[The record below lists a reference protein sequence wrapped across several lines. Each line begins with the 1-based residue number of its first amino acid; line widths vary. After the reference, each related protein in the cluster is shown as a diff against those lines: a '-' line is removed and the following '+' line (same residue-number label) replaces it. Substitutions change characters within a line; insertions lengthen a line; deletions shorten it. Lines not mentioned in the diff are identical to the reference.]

1 MWSQNQGY
9 KALSTVSIGF
19 LRQSQQFTPPPA
31 VRPTQH
37 KECVMVT
44 GMFTAVADFQRHSN
58 TAWLRLASYVR
69 ALVGV
74 LDVGH
79 MHSLES
85 RWINA
90 MPTPLRGCCWGLLCR
105 AILPVSSQKHKS
117 CSSGQKH
124 FFLYTWLSTWLH
136 LCSLTAALFR
146 TPPWVSSSLDRLTL
160 KHHTDLWLWP
170 ILMCFNLRGSLRLFP
185 LCFLSYAQWVP
196 GPHPAQDA
204 EPFVSDFHVAPGS
217 SEGQNTRTH
226 NQTKWKI

>member
-1 MWSQNQGY
+1 MWSQSQGY

-19 LRQSQQFTPPPA
+19 LRQGQQFTPPA

-44 GMFTAVADFQRHSN
+44 GMFTAAADFQRHSN
-58 TAWLRLASYVR
+58 TARLRLASDVR

-74 LDVGH
+74 LDAGH
-79 MHSLES
+79 MQSSER

-90 MPTPLRGCCWGLLCR
+90 INATTERLLLRFIMNRNLVCFKPETYILQFRSVAFIFLVGCPPDFIYVLWQLDFSGHLSESLL
-105 AILPVSSQKHKS
+105 H
-117 CSSGQKH
+117 
-124 FFLYTWLSTWLH
+124 W
-136 LCSLTAALFR
+136 
-146 TPPWVSSSLDRLTL
+146 SLDFEAPSPAFAF
-160 KHHTDLWLWP
+160 DQE
-170 ILMCFNLRGSLRLFP
+170 LMCFNLRGSLRLFP

-204 EPFVSDFHVAPGS
+204 EPFVSGFHVAPGS

-226 NQTKWKI
+226 NQTQRKI